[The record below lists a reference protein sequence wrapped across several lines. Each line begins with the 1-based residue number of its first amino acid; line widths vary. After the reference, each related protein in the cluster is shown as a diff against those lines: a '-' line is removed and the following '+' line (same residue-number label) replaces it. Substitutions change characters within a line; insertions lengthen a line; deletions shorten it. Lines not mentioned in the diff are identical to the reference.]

1 MSMYEQQN
9 PVPLSHVSRRH
20 ADAGRPGTLTGAV
33 AVAIGAAG
41 LNLISAIGI
50 LTGGMEAVKEQIAAN
65 SGQGSDPVTPEM
77 VDPGSERAQSL
88 YAIYSSLGYSTIFWS
103 LVLVLLA
110 VLALRGG
117 RVTRIFST
125 VILAISVLVKAADPF
140 IAMPVIS
147 VVADVPF
154 VVLALVAVVL
164 FFRPA
169 SNAFRKTSGP
179 GTA

>member
-9 PVPLSHVSRRH
+9 PASLGHVSRRH
-20 ADAGRPGTLTGAV
+20 ADAGRPGTLNGAV

-41 LNLISAIGI
+41 LNLISGIGI
-50 LTGGMEAVKEQIAAN
+50 LIGGMEAVKEQIAAT
-65 SGQGSDPVTPEM
+65 SGQGGDPVTPEM
-77 VDPGSERAQSL
+77 VDPESERAQGL

-110 VLALRGG
+110 VMALRGG
-117 RVTRIFST
+117 RVTRIFSM
-125 VILAISVLVKAADPF
+125 VILVISVLVKAADLF

-154 VVLALVAVVL
+154 AVLALVAIVL
-164 FFRPA
+164 FFRPG
-169 SNAFRKTSGP
+169 KTSGP